1 MSTFIT
7 NGLITKVSAAY
18 TRPAADTTTY
28 TAGDALADS
37 TSAPTVLTF
46 SGMARQPGAGGW
58 IVDAVLTVSVA
69 ATLLPSAE
77 LWLFDT
83 TVTPVNDNVAF
94 TITDAEALTTVA
106 VLPFTVGYKSALNAA
121 MHTDRLM
128 LPYQCAATATA
139 LYGLVVIRNAYVPTG
154 SEVWTFRLKVAK
166 D

>member
-1 MSTFIT
+1 MSTFVT

-18 TRPAADTTTY
+18 TRPAADTNIY
-28 TAGDALADS
+28 APADALSDS

-58 IVDAVLTVSVA
+58 IVDTVLTVSVA

-94 TITDAEALTTVA
+94 TITDAEALTLVA
-106 VLPFTVGYKSALNAA
+106 VLPFTVGYKSALNAG
-121 MHTDRLM
+121 MHSDRTM
-128 LPYQCAATATA
+128 IPYQCAATSTA
-139 LYGLVVIRNAYVPTG
+139 LYGLVVMRNAYTPTG
-154 SEVWTFRLKVAK
+154 SEVWTFRLKVSR